1 MVTINNRT
9 VEEYLKEAF
18 EDNFNELKLESG
30 RSITY
35 AMKEYAWQQIYL
47 YWKKLNHVAERI
59 TETEVKLILP
69 DQCTP
74 MNRKYTI
81 EGVVDIVHE
90 EDKITMYDIKTH
102 SALEVVQNSSMYKEQ
117 LNVYAY
123 MWKNLRNSNIDNISI
138 IATAPPN
145 SIKEILLNKDNK
157 SLEKEL
163 EKWNPVIKLDFTNE
177 KVEESIKAFGETVDK
192 IENGEFSPP
201 PIEKLKKVQ
210 SGQKAA
216 FGTAVCRHCDA
227 RFSCSSYQMYIKKF
241 DYDQEVIRE
250 IKIDEEIEREQ
261 WREAF
266 IDAGM

>member
-18 EDNFNELKLESG
+18 EDNFNELRIESG
-30 RSITY
+30 RAITY

-47 YWKKLNHVAERI
+47 YWKRLNHVAERI

-90 EDKITMYDIKTH
+90 KDKITMYDIKTH
-102 SALEVVQNSSMYKEQ
+102 SALEVVQNSSIYKEQ

-123 MWKNLRNSNIDNISI
+123 IWKNLRNSNIDNISI

-145 SIKEILLNKDNK
+145 FIKETLLDKDYK
-157 SLEKEL
+157 SLEEEL
-163 EKWNPVIKLDFTNE
+163 KNWNPVIQLNFSQK
-177 KVEESIKAFGETVDK
+177 KVEECIKAFGEIVDK
-192 IENGEFSPP
+192 IECGEFSPP
-201 PIEKLKKVQ
+201 PLEKLKKVQ
-210 SGQKAA
+210 GGQKAA

-227 RFSCSSYQMYIKKF
+227 RFSCSSYQMYINKF
-241 DYDQEVIRE
+241 DYDQEVIKA
-250 IKIDEEIEREQ
+250 IKIDEEIEREH

-266 IDAGM
+266 INI